1 MTHLSKMLY
10 SFYFIDDFGDRR
22 YIGVCIEEQ
31 WEEYLNELLEDGY
44 RMEDLTWDTELWED
58 EIPD

>member
-10 SFYFIDDFGDRR
+10 SFYYIDDLGHRE
-22 YIGVCIEEQ
+22 YVGACIEEQ
-31 WEEYLNELLEDGY
+31 FEEYLNELLEGGY
-44 RMEDLTWDTELWED
+44 LMADLTWDTELWED